1 MLDAAPAHAQAP
13 TMQFE
18 LDTLLLVESEAP
30 ETVRVQLSA
39 ALAQQTTVG
48 IGVRASGTT
57 AEPADY
63 TLSAT
68 TLTFAAGD
76 TEKTFTVDAAS
87 DLRWESQET
96 LQLELVPPAGAPYT
110 LGSNDHIE
118 FSIVD
123 DSVGPPTSL
132 SVTAGNAR
140 LELSWK
146 APAGTGFTGYDV
158 HYTSASASGSGSVAD
173 DADASGSNAATA
185 WVEVSRS
192 GTITSQAI
200 TSLTNS
206 TAYRVRVRAK
216 NAEVS
221 STWVFGTG
229 TPSASVPAAP
239 TSLSVTNGDRRL
251 ILSWTA
257 PTGSVTGY
265 DVSYTTAPASGN
277 GSVANGAVAVPA
289 GGDASTAWVA
299 VSRTG
304 TTASQTI
311 PDLAID
317 TTYRVRVRAKYSTGA
332 GAWVTGSGTPAKPV
346 VGLSTLYI
354 LEILEGAATTEVT
367 LSIAPTLA
375 SASSVIIKAATTG
388 QLDSDDVT
396 GLPRTV
402 VLPADSASVTVN
414 VSDNVV
420 DDSVNEGTEG
430 KNLLL
435 EAVSNAPY
443 TLGTIQTVIFTVLD
457 DDPPAAPTGLAL
469 TGEGSGNLT
478 ARWNK
483 PAGDV
488 THYEVRY
495 KEASAADQ
503 TATTPNDPSTG
514 WVSWS
519 NTIAG
524 GENVNGNV
532 VFFQRIST
540 TITGLSEGTSYHV
553 QVRANDGQTESGN
566 GWGAWSATQT
576 GTPSHPNSPG
586 AMRNL
591 RALPG
596 APGTLIIRAENP
608 LFTRGGALL
617 GACCTD
623 HQVHYTTA
631 AESAVADGEPAS
643 GTDPSTAWVKAD
655 FRTAVISGLTN
666 GTEHR
671 LRGRVHNAFGPGKWA
686 HTTGSPQAQLDA
698 TAPEV
703 GILRPWVLNQL
714 QLVWGDPVAGLDHR
728 GYQVHYTSAPENAV
742 ANDAAAV
749 AGTDPSTGWVDAK
762 RTGSHVTRI
771 DGGGNVFSFPAGHG
785 FTRGTEY
792 RFRVRASYAQYTTGG
807 LRAANGYSNWGHTKF
822 VVGSHTAVG
831 LYEPNGGAGYES
843 LGYAPVR
850 VRLAAPATVAVTV
863 DYATSAATTNP
874 ATAGSDYTAVSGTLT
889 FAAGE
894 TAKTL
899 RVPIV
904 DDDVSD
910 SGERFV
916 VTLSN
921 PQPSDKVRLGSFVPG
936 FGHTGD
942 PPVLNATATVWIF
955 NHEADLKALA
965 VEGASGEAGP
975 YTSLDIGAFVP
986 ETTEYTVSVPY
997 GTTHARL
1004 APTALHD
1011 KQRLRAGTGSNL
1023 QPVASG
1029 NASAAVALAVGD
1041 NALVVESSLVS
1052 GERKTYTVTITRQ
1065 EPVVP
1070 GPVIDL
1076 TLTAEG
1082 DKVVVSWTAPTI
1094 GSAPTGYI
1102 VHLKPEGGEHG
1113 SGKTKRPKANR
1124 TQVTY
1129 NKLEAGTTYNV
1140 WVRAQNELGKGER
1153 VHATITVK
1161 ANSAPT
1167 ATAKAKANSAPTVA
1181 LEITDLSGLR
1191 PDDARQVSLAGVFTD
1206 ADNDA
1211 LTITAE
1217 SSNTAAA
1224 TVSVATDQSSL
1235 TVTAKQAGTA
1245 TITVT
1250 AADDRGGSV
1259 TDAFG
1264 VTVAP
1269 KPNNAPTVASA
1280 LGDLSGL
1287 RESDTRQVSLA
1298 GVFTDADGDTLT
1310 ITANSSNDYVATATL
1325 NGQNLTV
1332 SAKRAGTATITV
1344 TAGDGKGGS
1353 VTDAFSVTVAPKP
1366 NNAPTVASALGALS
1380 GLRAGDTRQVS
1391 LAGVFTDADGDTLT
1405 ITASS
1410 LNDAVAT
1417 ATVNGQSLTVSA
1429 KQAGTA
1435 TITVTA
1441 ADDRGGSVTDAFSV
1455 TVEANAA
1462 PQPEPEPEQEAT
1474 QEPEPEPEQEQG
1486 QETGDASE
1494 SDLPAVVQEYDQD
1507 RSGKIEQDEWA
1518 SAIADYSAAKLTTP
1532 QIQELAKYRG

>member
-1 MLDAAPAHAQAP
+1 
-13 TMQFE
+13 MQFE
-18 LDTLLLVESEAP
+18 VHTQVIL
-30 ETVRVQLSA
+30 ETDSPATYRVQLSA

-48 IGVRASGTT
+48 IRVRASSTT

-87 DLRWESQET
+87 DLTWEPDEV
-96 LQLELVPPAGAPYT
+96 LLLELVPPAGAPYT
-110 LGSNDHIE
+110 LGSNSELEI
-118 FSIVD
+118 SIGD
-123 DSVGPPTSL
+123 DSGGPPTSL

-158 HYTSASASGSGSVAD
+158 HYTSASASGQDSVAD
-173 DADASGSNAATA
+173 DADASGSNAAAA

-216 NAEVS
+216 RSGVS

-265 DVSYTTAPASGN
+265 DVSYTTAPASGS

-304 TTASQTI
+304 TTAAQTI

-317 TTYRVRVRAKYSTGA
+317 TAYRVRVRAKYSTGA
-332 GAWVTGSGTPAKPV
+332 GAWVTGTGTPAKPV

-354 LEILEGAATTEVT
+354 LEVLEGAATTEVT

-375 SASSVIIKAATTG
+375 SASSVIIKPATPG

-414 VSDNVV
+414 LSENVV

-430 KNLLL
+430 RNLLL

-457 DDPPAAPTGLAL
+457 DDPPAAPTGLSL

-483 PAGDV
+483 PAGDA

-524 GENVNGNV
+524 GENVNGSP
-532 VFFQRIST
+532 VFFQTVST

-586 AMRNL
+586 AVREF
-591 RALPG
+591 
-596 APGTLIIRAENP
+596 RAEPNNP
-608 LFTRGGALL
+608 GELRISWRSPSFSRGGALL
-617 GACCTD
+617 GACCAD
-623 HQVHYTTA
+623 HELHYTTA
-631 AESAVADGEPAS
+631 AKSAVADGEPAS

-655 FRTAVISGLTN
+655 FRRAIISGLTD

-686 HTTGSPQAQLDA
+686 HTTATPQAQLDA
-698 TAPEV
+698 TAPTV
-703 GILRPWVLNQL
+703 DVSRRYGLPLRL
-714 QLVWGDPVAGLDHR
+714 QWGHP
-728 GYQVHYTSAPENAV
+728 TSATPSGYEAQFTSATTSAV
-742 ANDAAAV
+742 ADDAAPV
-749 AGTDPSTGWVDAK
+749 AGTDPALGWVDVI
-762 RTGSHVTRI
+762 RV
-771 DGGGNVFSFPAGHG
+771 GGWIYTFGNGHSQYDFPGGYAFKGG
-785 FTRGTEY
+785 ADY
-792 RFRVRASYAQYTTGG
+792 RFRVRAVYQRYGSRDFRPFNAYSDWGATAPDAHTSY
-807 LRAANGYSNWGHTKF
+807 
-822 VVGSHTAVG
+822 TAVG
-831 LYEPNGGAGYES
+831 LYGYIAYENRGS
-843 LGYAPVR
+843 VPVR
-850 VRLAAPATVAVTV
+850 VNLASPVPIEVTV
-863 DYATSAATTNP
+863 DYATSDR
-874 ATAGSDYTAVSGTLT
+874 TARSDGTVEFGTLDYTPVSGTLT
-889 FAAGE
+889 FKPGQTE
-894 TAKTL
+894 QWIH
-899 RVPIV
+899 VPIV
-904 DDDVSD
+904 DDWVGD
-910 SGERFV
+910 SGEEFL

-921 PQPSDKVRLGSFVPG
+921 PQPSKYVALGCDCVAHHKTNRLETS
-936 FGHTGD
+936 
-942 PPVLNATATVWIF
+942 WIVTIY
-955 NHEADLKALA
+955 NHEADLTALA
-965 VEGASGEAGP
+965 VEGASDADGP
-975 YTSLDIGAFVP
+975 YAPVEIGAFAP
-986 ETTEYTVSVPY
+986 ETTAYAVTVPY
-997 GTTHARL
+997 DTTHARL
-1004 APTALHD
+1004 TPTARRDNQKL
-1011 KQRLRAGTGSNL
+1011 KAGTGSNL
-1023 QPVASG
+1023 QAVSSG
-1029 NASAAVALAVGD
+1029 AASAAIPLEVGQ
-1041 NALVVESSLVS
+1041 NTLVVESFLA
-1052 GERKTYTVTITRQ
+1052 GEQRKFYTVTITRL

-1070 GPVIDL
+1070 GPVGDL
-1076 TLTAEG
+1076 TLTDAG
-1082 DKVVVSWTAPTI
+1082 DKVVVSWTAPEI

-1113 SGKTKRPKANR
+1113 SGKTKRPKADR

-1129 NKLEAGTTYNV
+1129 NKLEVGVTYNV
-1140 WVRAQNELGKGER
+1140 WVRGQNKLGKGER
-1153 VHATITVK
+1153 VHETITVT

-1167 ATAKAKANSAPTVA
+1167 ATAKANSAPTVA
-1181 LEITDLSGLR
+1181 SEIADVSGLR
-1191 PDDARQVSLAGVFTD
+1191 PDDTRQVSLAGVFTD

-1224 TVSVATDQSSL
+1224 AVSVATDQSSL

-1250 AADDRGGSV
+1250 AADGNGGSV
-1259 TDAFG
+1259 TDAFTA
-1264 VTVAP
+1264 TVA
-1269 KPNNAPTVASA
+1269 PNNAPTVASA
-1280 LGDLSGL
+1280 VGDLSGL

-1310 ITANSSNDYVATATL
+1310 ITASSSNDYVATATL
-1325 NGQNLTV
+1325 NGQSLTV

-1344 TAGDGKGGS
+1344 TAGDGRGGS
-1353 VTDAFSVTVAPKP
+1353 VSDAFSVTVAPKP

-1380 GLRAGDTRQVS
+1380 GLRAGDARQVS

-1417 ATVNGQSLTVSA
+1417 ATVNGQNLTVSA

-1441 ADDRGGSVTDAFSV
+1441 ADDRGGSVTNAFSV

-1474 QEPEPEPEQEQG
+1474 QEPEPESEQEQG

-1507 RSGKIEQDEWA
+1507 GSGKIEQDEWA
-1518 SAIADYSAAKLTTP
+1518 SVIADYSAAKLTTP